1 LSFTIVFSF
10 RTTRIREEQEQRR
23 LITSESDALKQTI
36 TELEEKLLKSALQT
50 KRHHASFEN
59 ISASMD
65 YHNNDQIPTLMLDR
79 SQMRKTSKASFTD
92 SPAAILNHQHF
103 GSGDKNNTAHT
114 NNNLTPV
121 HNLNSHSAS
130 KTGSGSRDH
139 LRGSTSMSTDD
150 YEEIIPEKLLKRI
163 KEEEERKKAS
173 RAAGEEEPDSDS
185 DDSEAFEF
193 EREKEGRENSINELN
208 KQGLFL
214 NAQLENE
221 IKGLAKTISDHQ
233 NETKNAQ
240 EYAATSAEKY
250 LKLREEYELHVQ
262 RLMLKLTQEQQAR
275 NIVEDKLE
283 DAYVSFSSFS
293 PYLFT
298 TLPSDF
304 SYSFF
309 FFLSS

>member
-1 LSFTIVFSF
+1 
-10 RTTRIREEQEQRR
+10 
-23 LITSESDALKQTI
+23 
-36 TELEEKLLKSALQT
+36 
-50 KRHHASFEN
+50 
-59 ISASMD
+59 MD
-65 YHNNDQIPTLMLDR
+65 HNDHTPTLMLDR
-79 SQMRKTSKASFTD
+79 SQMRKTSKASIND
-92 SPAAILNHQHF
+92 SPAAILNHHHF
-103 GSGDKNNTAHT
+103 GSGEKNS
-114 NNNLTPV
+114 NLTPV
-121 HNLNSHSAS
+121 HNNLNNSAS

-193 EREKEGRENSINELN
+193 EREKEGGENSINELN

-283 DAYVSFSSFS
+283 DAYVSF
-293 PYLFT
+293 LFLISC
-298 TLPSDF
+298 LPILI
-304 SYSFF
+304 SFF
-309 FFLSS
+309 LPFYSKIS